1 MTGSSVSALVAW
13 TNDPAGWAAIETGLR
28 LITAAVLGGLIG
40 LERGVHGRS
49 AGLRTQMLVAVGA
62 ALAMVV
68 NLRFVEVFTDPS
80 LPISIDPSRV
90 AYGVMGGVGFLG
102 AGAIMRFGIGI
113 RGLTTA
119 ASLWCT
125 AAVGLAAGF
134 GLYAVAAFTALLVLV
149 VLWVLRFLDRI
160 LPRAHER
167 QLTLVTTGPVAE
179 AVERFEHLLGGAGLD
194 AMQVSLRRPAEDQA
208 ARVTFRI
215 TLRRR
220 TDLMALLRVVDEA
233 QDIHGVTLE

>member
-1 MTGSSVSALVAW
+1 MAEPSVFMLAAW
-13 TNDPAGWAAIETGLR
+13 TNDPAGWAAVETGLR
-28 LITAAVLGGLIG
+28 LVTAAVLGGLIG

-68 NLRFVEVFTDPS
+68 NLRFADVFVNPDT
-80 LPISIDPSRV
+80 PISIDPSRV

-134 GLYAVAAFTALLVLV
+134 GLYGIAAFTAGVVLV
-149 VLWVLRFLDRI
+149 VLWVLRFLDQI

-167 QLTLVTTGPVAE
+167 QLTLVTGGPVAE
-179 AVERFEHLLGGAGLD
+179 AVERFEHMLVHAGLD
-194 AMQVSLRRPAEDQA
+194 ALQVSIRRQA
-208 ARVTFRI
+208 DESVARITFRVI
-215 TLRRR
+215 LHRRA
-220 TDLMALLRVVDEA
+220 DLMTLLRVIDQTRDV
-233 QDIHGVTLE
+233 HGVTLE

>member
-1 MTGSSVSALVAW
+1 MTGTSAFTLTAW
-13 TNDPAGWAAIETGLR
+13 TNDPAGWVAVETGLR
-28 LITAAVLGGLIG
+28 LVAAAVLGGLIG

-68 NLRFVEVFTDPS
+68 SLRFTEVFTDPNT
-80 LPISIDPSRV
+80 PISLDPARV

-134 GLYAVAAFTALLVLV
+134 GLYGIAAFTALLVLV
-149 VLWVLRFLDRI
+149 VLWVLRFLDQI

-179 AVERFEHLLGGAGLD
+179 AVERFEHMLAHAGLD
-194 AMQVSLRRPAEDQA
+194 AMQVSLRRQA
-208 ARVTFRI
+208 DEPVARVTFRV

-220 TDLMALLRVVDEA
+220 ADLMALLRIIDEA
-233 QDIHGVTLE
+233 QDVHGVALE

>member
-1 MTGSSVSALVAW
+1 MTASSAFTLAAW
-13 TNDPAGWAAIETGLR
+13 TNDPAGWAAVETGLR
-28 LITAAVLGGLIG
+28 LIVAAVLGGLIG

-68 NLRFVEVFTDPS
+68 NLRFPEVFTDPN

-134 GLYAVAAFTALLVLV
+134 GLYGIATFTALLVVV
-149 VLWVLRFLDRI
+149 VLWVLRFLDKI

-167 QLTLVTTGPVAE
+167 QLTLVTTGPIAE
-179 AVERFEHLLGGAGLD
+179 AVERFEHLLSDAGLD
-194 AMQVSLRRPAEDQA
+194 ALQIGLRRRADERVA
-208 ARVTFRI
+208 KVTFRI
-215 TLRRR
+215 VLHRHG
-220 TDLMALLRVVDEA
+220 DLMTLLRVVDEA
-233 QDIHGVTLE
+233 QDVHGVTLE